1 MSRFVVLLLALLA
14 PIAFARPPARV
25 PTDANEVLEHL
36 PHGYAALEPRAER
49 APIPTLADAAALL
62 TTAART
68 GDARLARRA
77 DALLARLPDDGAAA
91 SLKVR
96 AFAAQHRHDFSVAA
110 ALLDRAIAIDPRDA
124 DLRLSRVQV
133 ALVQGRVRE
142 ARRACGALALGIDAA
157 RGEVCTA
164 AIALRTGRLEVAAR
178 LSEQWLRGAT
188 QDDALRAYVLLVRAE
203 SAARAG
209 EAGADRWFRA
219 AIATDPADVRNL
231 SAFARYLLAHD
242 RADEVR
248 PLLGDA
254 GDSDGIAQLRAL
266 AAVANGDGD
275 ADALVRAQAD
285 RFALSHRLGMPTEL
299 RDEAELALTVQ
310 ADAPRGLALAL
321 ANFRDQRD
329 HEDVRLLLRAA
340 ALAKSPQSLA
350 PMRAWAAAEGIVV
363 AVAP

>member
-25 PTDANEVLEHL
+25 PSDATEVLERL
-36 PHGYAALEPRAER
+36 PRGYAALEPRADH
-49 APIPTLADAAALL
+49 AAAPTLADAATLL

-77 DALLARLPDDGAAA
+77 DALLARLPDDGGAA

-110 ALLDRAIAIDPRDA
+110 ALLDRAIVLDPRDA

-133 ALVQGRVRE
+133 ALVQGHVRE

-164 AIALRTGRLEVAAR
+164 AIALRTGRLDTAAR
-178 LSEQWLRGAT
+178 LSGQWLQGAT
-188 QDDALRAYVLLVRAE
+188 RADPLRAYVLLLRAE
-203 SAARAG
+203 AAARAG
-209 EAGADRWFRA
+209 DLAADRWFRA
-219 AIATDPADVRNL
+219 AIAIDPVDVRGL
-231 SAFARYLLAHD
+231 AAYARYLLAHD
-242 RADEVR
+242 RAGEVR
-248 PLLGDA
+248 PLLDDA

-275 ADALVRAQAD
+275 ADTLAQAQAD
-285 RFALSHRLGMPTEL
+285 RFALSRRLGLPTEL

-340 ALAKSPQSLA
+340 ALAKAPQALA
-350 PMRAWAAAEGIVV
+350 PLRAWAAAEGIVV